1 MRKKKGVALPTA
13 IALCSVLLIVSFAVT
28 GAILGMVSLNKVE
41 RILVDNDLEF
51 LKAHQKFVANNG
63 PSDAEIAELLGDV
76 NFIPHVYVYEDGDV
90 KSLVAWN
97 KSESEI
103 KYYSI
108 VDFSDS
114 NNIKILAYQTDHL
127 YVTEDESNWYVG
139 GLIQI
144 AKE

>member
-63 PSDAEIAELLGDV
+63 PSDLEIAELLGDV
-76 NFIPHVYVYEDGDV
+76 NFIPHVYEDGDV

-108 VDFSDS
+108 VDFSDLD
-114 NNIKILAYQTDHL
+114 NIKILAYQTDHL

>member
-63 PSDAEIAELLGDV
+63 PSDKDIAELLGDV
-76 NFIPHVYVYEDGDV
+76 NFIPHVYEDGGV

-108 VDFSDS
+108 VDFSNLD
-114 NNIKILAYQTDHL
+114 NVKILAYQTDHL
-127 YVTEDESNWYVG
+127 YITEDESNWYVG
-139 GLIQI
+139 GLIKI

>member
-1 MRKKKGVALPTA
+1 MRKKKGEALPTA

-63 PSDAEIAELLGDV
+63 PSDKDIAELLGDV
-76 NFIPHVYVYEDGDV
+76 NFIPHVYEDGGV

-108 VDFSDS
+108 VDFSNLD
-114 NNIKILAYQTDHL
+114 NVKILAYQTDHL
-127 YVTEDESNWYVG
+127 YITEDESNWYVG
-139 GLIQI
+139 GLIKI

>member
-1 MRKKKGVALPTA
+1 MRKRKGVALPTA

-63 PSDAEIAELLGDV
+63 SSDDEIAELLGDV
-76 NFIPHVYVYEDGDV
+76 NFIPHVYEYGDGNV

-97 KSESEI
+97 KSKSEI

-108 VDFSDS
+108 VDFSDLD
-114 NNIKILAYQTDHL
+114 NIKILAYQTDHL
-127 YVTEDESNWYVG
+127 YVTEDESYWYVG

>member
-28 GAILGMVSLNKVE
+28 GAILGIVSLNKVE

-63 PSDAEIAELLGDV
+63 ASDAEIAELLGDV
-76 NFIPHVYVYEDGDV
+76 NFIPHVYKDGSV

-108 VDFSDS
+108 VDFSDLD
-114 NNIKILAYQTDHL
+114 NIKILAYQTDHL